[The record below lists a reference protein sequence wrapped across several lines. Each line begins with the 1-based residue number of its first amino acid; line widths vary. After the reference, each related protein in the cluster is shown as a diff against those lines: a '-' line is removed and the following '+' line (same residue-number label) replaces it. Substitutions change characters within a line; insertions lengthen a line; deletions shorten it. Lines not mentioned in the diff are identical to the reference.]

1 MRFIP
6 SRIFANASFSMLVT
20 ILSTGRGADPV
31 QCGIPTAI
39 ITTSKLVVCT
49 AARRGNY
56 GLALERGTESLTP
69 HYHYGQPLQAAVF
82 LCLFIL
88 VTRERVKIFFY
99 AYLIRRSVLLK
110 LVADVFCNYLFIS
123 SYCIH
128 IISSAPK
135 IPRPILVFQ
144 ICMSVK
150 YHQATLSL
158 EESHELCCTQVR
170 RYAIMYNKL
179 RKLKTA

>member
-1 MRFIP
+1 MRGVSVELSAISGQP
-6 SRIFANASFSMLVT
+6 RRRTQRSFLEKAAKPLFRQSQPPVNWWYAQPLE
-20 ILSTGRGADPV
+20 GA
-31 QCGIPTAI
+31 
-39 ITTSKLVVCT
+39 ITD
-49 AARRGNY
+49 
-56 GLALERGTESLTP
+56 LAPERGTESLTP

-82 LCLFIL
+82 LCLLIL
-88 VTRERVKIFFY
+88 VTRERVEIFFH

-110 LVADVFCNYLFIS
+110 LVADIFCNYLFIS